1 MAVVSRAFSA
11 LLLAVLTSK
20 TVELPLLVGDPSPF
34 VAWDGQWYLHIAA
47 TGYHAQ
53 PLQTSGLAGGHHD
66 FAFYPGWPLLIRL
79 FSLDGRLDM
88 SLVGVVLSNVLFVLA
103 AIVVFKWMTERF
115 SERTALGG
123 VLLLAF
129 NPASYVFTMAY
140 TESLFVLIAAAYFLT
155 KYRPISIPL
164 AGLSILVR
172 VSGLAIGASAGVD
185 FLLNRDGRLKPF
197 LAGAAVFFAFAGWWV
212 YIWKLTGNFR
222 GWLNG
227 SASWSRYEGV
237 VSILRDMRQV
247 APFQVLWLT
256 FVVLMIGGALL
267 LIRKHPDLGI
277 YGLVAIGLSL
287 IAAPGSSMPRHS
299 MVAFPAFAAISERV
313 GLRTTAVIAAVFA
326 VGEVLFVTFAFG
338 PVHRPP

>member
-1 MAVVSRAFSA
+1 VSRVFSA
-11 LLLAVLTSK
+11 LLLATFTGK
-20 TVELPLLVGDPSPF
+20 ATDLPLLVGDPSPF

-47 TGYHAQ
+47 TGYHAKS
-53 PLQTSGLAGGHHD
+53 LQSIGPAGGHHD
-66 FAFYPGWPLLIRL
+66 FAFYPGWPLLIRI

-88 SLVGVVLSNVLFVLA
+88 SFVGVVLSNVLFVLA

-115 SERTALGG
+115 SERTAVGG

-129 NPASYVFTMAY
+129 NPVSYVFSMAY

-155 KYRPISIPL
+155 KYRPVSIPL
-164 AGLSILVR
+164 AGLSMLVR
-172 VSGLAIGASAGVD
+172 TSGLAIGASAGID
-185 FLLNRDGRLKPF
+185 FLLNRDRDGRLKPF
-197 LAGAAVFFAFAGWWV
+197 LAGAAVFFAFAAWWV
-212 YIWKLTGNFR
+212 YIWQLTGNFR

-237 VSILRDMRQV
+237 LSIARDAKQV
-247 APFQVLWLT
+247 APFVVLWLA
-256 FVVLMIGGALL
+256 FVALMIGGSLL
-267 LIRKHPDLGI
+267 MYKKHPDLAI

-287 IAAPGSSMPRHS
+287 IGAPASSMPRHS

-313 GLRTTAVIAAVFA
+313 GPRTTAIIAVFFA
-326 VGEVLFVTFAFG
+326 VGEILFAYFAFG